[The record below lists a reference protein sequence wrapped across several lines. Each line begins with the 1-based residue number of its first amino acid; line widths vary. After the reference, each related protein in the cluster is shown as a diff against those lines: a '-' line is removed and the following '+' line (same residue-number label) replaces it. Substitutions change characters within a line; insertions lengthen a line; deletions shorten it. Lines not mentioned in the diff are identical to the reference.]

1 MFVTAKPSL
10 QLQVSIYTYRF
21 SSFSL
26 FLFSFPYVCVGGGN
40 ALQVIWDHLTLP
52 CVNLFSNVLFS
63 PMLQQMECAT
73 EFSHVD
79 FYSAALQG
87 LGLCINRASVN
98 RAVYC
103 LYNVEACISLSCLIA
118 LAIWSDGSSQSR
130 HCPN

>member
-1 MFVTAKPSL
+1 MCAW
-10 QLQVSIYTYRF
+10 
-21 SSFSL
+21 
-26 FLFSFPYVCVGGGN
+26 GGN
-40 ALQVIWDHLTLP
+40 ALQVLGNLRDHLTLP

-63 PMLQQMECAT
+63 PMLRQMECAT